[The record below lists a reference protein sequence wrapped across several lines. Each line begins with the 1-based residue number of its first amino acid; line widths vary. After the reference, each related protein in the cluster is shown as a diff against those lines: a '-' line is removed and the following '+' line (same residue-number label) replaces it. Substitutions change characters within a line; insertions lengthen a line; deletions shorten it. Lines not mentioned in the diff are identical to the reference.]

1 MHASLQLTSLI
12 ELILKINL
20 HGTTLF
26 DFGRSNQLLSGG
38 IFYRDFGDEILF
50 SKITLNLR
58 LYHRYDL
65 RHKLLPE
72 MCLDSYF
79 PTQKN
84 LKSYSKNEILYF
96 MINYST

>member
-1 MHASLQLTSLI
+1 MEQHY
-12 ELILKINL
+12 LILEEATNCSVEE
-20 HGTTLF
+20 F
-26 DFGRSNQLLSGG
+26 F
-38 IFYRDFGDEILF
+38 
-50 SKITLNLR
+50 TLNLR

-65 RHKLLPE
+65 RHRLLPE